1 MVQEKQQRNPVRKT
15 LSRDEY
21 LRTLAASDKR
31 LNICLTNDYA
41 FRKVFKNPKV
51 AKGFLMALMGLEEEE
66 IIQIE
71 VIDPFET
78 GESDDEKEGI
88 LDIKLHLNS
97 DRKINIEL
105 QNRYQEDWSERS
117 VFYNCRMFTEGFIH
131 GSTYGDM
138 EPCIHIGILNFSY
151 LKSPGFHHRILL
163 MDDKTNEVYSSKFL
177 FHVIE
182 LKKLEST
189 CQDGKLSDL
198 YHWAKMLAATDWEA
212 ICMEAKGDPYM
223 EAAKDE
229 MEKINQ
235 SEMERYLYLRREM
248 AISDEISRIRTAT
261 NQGMK
266 AGREEGRIEG
276 RIEGREEGSL
286 SLLITLVMK
295 KYDKGMSPV
304 ETAEA
309 LEESVE
315 TIQTIY
321 HIIEENPN
329 KPIDGLIQILKE
341 KLVFL
346 NLP

>member
-1 MVQEKQQRNPVRKT
+1 MSQERQQKNPVRKQV
-15 LSRDEY
+15 SRDEY
-21 LRTLAASDKR
+21 LRTLAASSER

-51 AKGFLMALMGLEEEE
+51 TKGFLMALMDLKEEE
-66 IIQIE
+66 IVQLEIL
-71 VIDPFET
+71 DPCEA
-78 GESDDEKEGI
+78 GENADEKEGI
-88 LDIKLHLNS
+88 LDIKLHLNH

-117 VFYNCRMFTEGFIH
+117 VFYNCRMFTEGFVH

-151 LKSPGFHHRILL
+151 MKSPGFHHRILL

-189 CQDGKLSDL
+189 CQDRNHQAL

-212 ICMEAKGDPYM
+212 ISMEAKGDPYM
-223 EAAKDE
+223 EAARAE

-235 SEMERYLYLRREM
+235 SERERYLYLRREM

-261 NQGMK
+261 NQGIK
-266 AGREEGRIEG
+266 TGREEGRQ
-276 RIEGREEGSL
+276 EGSL
-286 SLLITLVMK
+286 SLLITQVRK
-295 KYDKGMSPV
+295 KYDRGKSPS
-304 ETAEA
+304 EIAEA

-315 TIQTIY
+315 TIQIIY
-321 HIIEENPN
+321 RVIEDNPDKSN
-329 KPIDGLIQILKE
+329 DDLIQILKG
-341 KLVFL
+341 KLDFL
-346 NLP
+346 GMK

>member
-1 MVQEKQQRNPVRKT
+1 
-15 LSRDEY
+15 
-21 LRTLAASDKR
+21 
-31 LNICLTNDYA
+31 
-41 FRKVFKNPKV
+41 
-51 AKGFLMALMGLEEEE
+51 
-66 IIQIE
+66 
-71 VIDPFET
+71 
-78 GESDDEKEGI
+78 
-88 LDIKLHLNS
+88 
-97 DRKINIEL
+97 
-105 QNRYQEDWSERS
+105 
-117 VFYNCRMFTEGFIH
+117 
-131 GSTYGDM
+131 
-138 EPCIHIGILNFSY
+138 
-151 LKSPGFHHRILL
+151 
-163 MDDKTNEVYSSKFL
+163 
-177 FHVIE
+177 
-182 LKKLEST
+182 
-189 CQDGKLSDL
+189 
-198 YHWAKMLAATDWEA
+198 
-212 ICMEAKGDPYM
+212 MEAKRDPYM

-295 KYDKGMSPV
+295 KYDKGMSPI

-329 KPIDGLIQILKE
+329 KSIDGLIQILKE